1 VPDLISLED
10 VTAAA
15 DRIADHVLRTPH
27 RAQAPASLPT
37 SGYR

>member
-15 DRIADHVLRTPH
+15 DRIADHVLRTPTVPRPGLAAH
-27 RAQAPASLPT
+27 LGVPV
-37 SGYR
+37 